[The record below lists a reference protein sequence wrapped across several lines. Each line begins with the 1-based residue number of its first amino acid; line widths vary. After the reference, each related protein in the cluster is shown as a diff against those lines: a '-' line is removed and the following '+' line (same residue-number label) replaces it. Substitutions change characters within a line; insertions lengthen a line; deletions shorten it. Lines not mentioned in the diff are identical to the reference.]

1 MNLFKFLSAIFLA
14 TQLIACGGG
23 GGAAL
28 GVLAGAFNTSS
39 SENYPPIANAGIT
52 QNVSLGFV
60 GGLSS
65 KVVTLDGTGSS
76 DPNNEVLTF
85 AWTLLTRPT
94 GSAAV
99 LSGATGPKSTF
110 IADKE
115 GTYIAQ
121 LIVKDSGNLVS
132 ISPPVTIFA
141 STSNSVPVA
150 NAGAKQFVV
159 FGSNSTVT
167 LDGTYSTDA
176 DNNQLTYEWT
186 VLKKPSISAATLAGD
201 NKKKARP
208 TFVADVAGDYE
219 FMLVVNDGIDS
230 SLPSTVVVTA
240 SVGNRPPEAK
250 PGDAKYVAKNT
261 VVSLDGTN
269 SPDPDFDMLT
279 YKWNWMSFP
288 AGTTAPTL
296 VSAMYADPSTSP
308 KPTFT
313 PTAVGT
319 YVLTLTVYDTK
330 GLFSTASIT
339 VTVSDVNNAPV
350 AVAGADQNVLVSTL
364 VRLDGTGSTDAD
376 KLETLTYKWFLN
388 KPTGSSAVLSSD
400 TASQPTF
407 TADIAGVYVASLVV
421 TDNNSNKLS
430 SANQSL
436 TRVTAAT
443 TINSPPVATAGTS
456 NNVTTA
462 TAVTLTGSGTDAN
475 SDTLTYRWYLV
486 SKPSGSAATVV
497 TTPSIIR
504 TITVT
509 PDVVGEFVLVLI
521 LNDGKVDSNPA
532 TYTITRTS

>member
-23 GGAAL
+23 GAAL
-28 GVLAGAFNTSS
+28 GVIAGAFNTSS
-39 SENYPPIANAGIT
+39 PANDPPIANAGIT

-60 GGLSS
+60 GGLAS

-76 DPNNEVLTF
+76 DPNNNILTF

-99 LSGATGPKSTF
+99 LSSATEPKPTF
-110 IADKE
+110 TADKE
-115 GTYIAQ
+115 GTYTAQ

-132 ISPPVTIFA
+132 VAPSVVTIVA
-141 STSNSVPVA
+141 SISNSIPVA

-159 FGSNSTVT
+159 FGASSTVT

-176 DNNQLTYEWT
+176 DNNQLTYEWSM
-186 VLKKPSISAATLAGD
+186 LKKPSSSAATLVGD

-219 FMLVVNDGIDS
+219 FMLVVNDGLLN

-240 SVGNRPPEAK
+240 SLENRK
-250 PGDAKYVAKNT
+250 PTANPGEDKNVAKNT

-269 SPDPDFDMLT
+269 SLDPDFDTLT

-288 AGTTAPTL
+288 GTTAPTL
-296 VSAMYADPSTSP
+296 VSATYADPSTSP

-313 PTAVGT
+313 PTVVGT

-330 GLFSTASIT
+330 LLFHTDAIT
-339 VTVSDVNNAPV
+339 VTVSDLNNAPV

-443 TINSPPVATAGTS
+443 TTNSPPVANAGTT

-497 TTPSIIR
+497 TTPSSVR
-504 TITVT
+504 TISVT
-509 PDVVGEFVLVLI
+509 PDVVGEYVLVLI